1 MKNTLNLLLFALSFA
16 VISCIP
22 DNPEPEPVNYEIG
35 WFPES
40 PVNIKDLNTEYDDYN
55 SNINV
60 TGKRIDLY
68 YSTNK
73 ETAGKNFDIS
83 STCIDAFLNLDNDV
97 FSFRVANNAEP
108 FYAYDLL
115 PKINTGFDEYG
126 PFSFYNDSLINSY
139 TWWYF
144 MYASNKNGNFDI
156 QFAYTNVGDWGSW
169 GSKRQISGPF
179 MANVLNSDHDDY
191 YPTVN
196 EEISKIYFSSNR
208 GQGYDIYEID
218 VDMEN
223 FMGWLQNGKN
233 KPVKNEILSSSND
246 DKCPYING
254 NLMVFAS
261 DSKLGFGGYDLWYS
275 VLNNGEWGTP
285 VNFGAEI
292 NTEYDEYRPAIEY
305 FPESNNDLMIFS
317 SNRLEG
323 KGGFDLYYTGIS
335 KMIKKYGF

>member
-60 TGKRIDLY
+60 TGKRLDLY

-261 DSKLGFGGYDLWYS
+261 DNKLGFGGYDLWYS

-285 VNFGAEI
+285 VNFGAKI

-317 SNRLEG
+317 SNRPEG

-335 KMIKKYGF
+335 KMIKK